1 MFTYA
6 LTEIKG
12 SRNGDYR
19 TPNTKGERSSHSLL
33 SLHASEPLE
42 SWCFTS
48 GTAWSQSR
56 PIFIT
61 HSRLICPSW
70 PNSSRQTSHRR
81 GRHIVSFR
89 DRCRISSLTVAID
102 RWGVIVKWLGSP
114 RRVRDKRITHAG
126 IRKDRLTRPPRNLSQ
141 ALGFP
146 NPQTN
151 CPCELH
157 PNFVFTDS
165 DFVF

>member
-1 MFTYA
+1 M
-6 LTEIKG
+6 
-12 SRNGDYR
+12 GDYR
-19 TPNTKGERSSHSLL
+19 TPKTKGERSSHSLL

-61 HSRLICPSW
+61 HSRLICPPW
-70 PNSSRQTSHRR
+70 PSSSRQTSRRR
-81 GRHIVSFR
+81 GRHISSSG

-114 RRVRDKRITHAG
+114 RRARDKHITHAG
-126 IRKDRLTRPPRNLSQ
+126 IRKDRLTRPPRISSPWLPRP
-141 ALGFP
+141 P
-146 NPQTN
+146 N
-151 CPCELH
+151 
-157 PNFVFTDS
+157 
-165 DFVF
+165 